1 MGEIRAIGGRP
12 LGGPWMVG
20 LEDPAAP
27 GTSAQRI
34 ALENKAVSTSG
45 GYGTPIGPDG
55 RFNHI
60 FDPATGGTSWRYRAV
75 SVVADN
81 STAADAL
88 STAFCL
94 LPEDAIGGI
103 ATRLKLHVYL
113 ARDDGRWETIN
124 A

>member
-12 LGGPWMVG
+12 LGGPWIVG
-20 LEDPAAP
+20 LEDPAVP
-27 GTSAQRI
+27 GMAGRRI

-45 GYGTPIGPDG
+45 GYGTPISPDG

-75 SVVADN
+75 SVVAET
-81 STAADAL
+81 STTADAL

-94 LPEDAIGGI
+94 LPEHEILRVAKALRTG
-103 ATRLKLHVYL
+103 VYIVR
-113 ARDDGRWETIN
+113 RDGAWEVT
-124 A
+124 